1 MKKIEKSVVINT
13 SKEKLWE
20 VLTLD
25 TYTSDWYSI
34 FSPGSHAVTDWKE
47 GSAAHFIDQSNN
59 GMAARIRE
67 SIPGKSLVIEFA
79 GQVINGK
86 EDLESPEAL
95 KYKGGL
101 ETYRL
106 VEENGKVRLD
116 ISSDMDE
123 GMFEEM
129 SGLWEKALERLK
141 QLAEH

>member
-20 VLTLD
+20 VLTRD
-25 TYTSDWYSI
+25 TYTRDWYSI
-34 FSPGSHAVTDWKE
+34 FSPGSHAITDWKE
-47 GSAAHFIDQSNN
+47 GSAVHFIDGSNN
-59 GMAARIRE
+59 GMAARISE
-67 SIPGKSLVIEFA
+67 SIPGKSLVITFT

-95 KYKGGL
+95 KYKGGH
-101 ETYRL
+101 ETYRIT
-106 VEENGKVRLD
+106 EENGKVRLD

-123 GMFEEM
+123 SMFEMM
-129 SGLWEKALERLK
+129 SGLWEKAFERLK